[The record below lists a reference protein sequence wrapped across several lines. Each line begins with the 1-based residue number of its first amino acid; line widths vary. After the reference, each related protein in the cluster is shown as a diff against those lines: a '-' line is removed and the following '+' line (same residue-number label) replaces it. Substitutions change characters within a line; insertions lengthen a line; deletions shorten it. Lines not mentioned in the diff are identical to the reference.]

1 MTFSWKTNMKTKRL
15 PNGDTKV
22 WYDNEEEFIIVGKN
36 EPLYDTLI
44 DANLLEKKYSKI
56 LLEDIKKAGL
66 DDIHGLFIDI
76 DNSLQSNLDKLR
88 VNELDEIFSSFNSI
102 FNTNYKYLKNSNGL
116 ISILF
121 GKFDNYQE
129 FVKNY
134 FCTFLLKMFACKIDI
149 MGSEEEDETMKG
161 LTTFISK
168 FADDYLKKY
177 LEASREK
184 KFAWILDTIE

>member
-1 MTFSWKTNMKTKRL
+1 MKTKTIE
-15 PNGDTKV
+15 NGKIKV

-36 EPLYDTLI
+36 EPLYNTLI

-66 DDIHGLFIDI
+66 DDIHGVFIDI
-76 DNSLQSNLDKLR
+76 DNSLQSNLDNLR
-88 VNELDEIFSSFNSI
+88 VNELDEIFSSFNSV
-102 FNTNYKYLKNSNGL
+102 FSTNYKYLKNSNGL

-134 FCTFLLKMFACKIDI
+134 FCTFLLKMFDCKIDI
-149 MGSEEEDETMKG
+149 LKSEEKDETMKG
-161 LTTFISK
+161 LTNFISN

-177 LEASREK
+177 LETSKTMDFPWVINFME
-184 KFAWILDTIE
+184 FNF